1 MTNLELLKNLDP
13 ERLTKFLLDIIG
25 FNSEEER
32 NDFKNWL
39 NAPTSPKFFVNSTKS
54 DNVSD
59 NRVDESKQQ
68 DIQYKKLIDKIH
80 SQKEEILNLKRILNK
95 ILTE

>member
-1 MTNLELLKNLDP
+1 MTNIELLKNLDP
-13 ERLTKFLLDIIG
+13 ERLTNFLLDIVG
-25 FNSEEER
+25 FNSEEEK

-39 NAPTSPKFFVNSTKS
+39 NAPTSPKFFVNSKKS
-54 DNVSD
+54 DNVLD
-59 NRVDESKQQ
+59 NKQQ

>member
-13 ERLTKFLLDIIG
+13 ERLTKFLLDIVG
-25 FNSEEER
+25 FNSEEEK

-39 NAPTSPKFFVNSTKS
+39 NAPTSSKFFVNSIKT
-54 DNVSD
+54 DNVFN
-59 NRVDESKQQ
+59 NRVDENKQQ
-68 DIQYKKLIDKIH
+68 DMQYKKLIDKIH

>member
-13 ERLTKFLLDIIG
+13 ERLTKFLLDIVG

-32 NDFKNWL
+32 TDFKNWL
-39 NAPTSPKFFVNSTKS
+39 NAPTSPKFFVNFTKS
-54 DNVSD
+54 DNVFD
-59 NRVDESKQQ
+59 NRVDENKQQ